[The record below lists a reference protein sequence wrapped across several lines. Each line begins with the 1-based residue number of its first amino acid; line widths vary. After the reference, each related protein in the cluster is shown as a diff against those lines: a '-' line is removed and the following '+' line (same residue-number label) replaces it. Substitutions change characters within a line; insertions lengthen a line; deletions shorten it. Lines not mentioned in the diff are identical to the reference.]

1 VAVSGGR
8 RAFRRFLATAVATSL
23 ALGSPTLISGCSIF
37 FVRGVDKEAPGRYAP
52 GNCTTSRAAPIVD
65 TILTVPPAAALYSLT
80 QLKDTGVVRDSV
92 IVTDIALAV
101 LFGVSAI
108 YGYATVATCR
118 QLRSQV
124 VSPYQHGP
132 VIQTRKQRQSEEADE
147 EAAVQARL
155 REKAAADAK
164 AAGEAAART
173 RHPDGGAPTAP

>member
-1 VAVSGGR
+1 M
-8 RAFRRFLATAVATSL
+8 
-23 ALGSPTLISGCSIF
+23 
-37 FVRGVDKEAPGRYAP
+37 
-52 GNCTTSRAAPIVD
+52 D

-155 REKAAADAK
+155 KESAAADAK
-164 AAGEAAART
+164 AAGEAAGRA

>member
-1 VAVSGGR
+1 M
-8 RAFRRFLATAVATSL
+8 
-23 ALGSPTLISGCSIF
+23 
-37 FVRGVDKEAPGRYAP
+37 
-52 GNCTTSRAAPIVD
+52 
-65 TILTVPPAAALYSLT
+65 
-80 QLKDTGVVRDSV
+80 KDTGVARDSV

-101 LFGVSAI
+101 LFGVSSI

-132 VIQTRKQRQSEEADE
+132 IIQTRKQRQSEEADE

-173 RHPDGGAPTAP
+173 RHPDGGPPGTPWTSRTVCAFRCSGR